1 MGCLFHDFWSDKR
14 GNHKAVH
21 SADVFLPMSLPKL
34 TEITIA
40 HLKEAYQFDWSTHD
54 FLVSDEQHYLR
65 IHDVPMHVDGYLIG
79 ICTQG
84 TIKMEINLSV
94 YEGNVHSMIIT
105 TPHPVLKVLE
115 TSKNFQCR
123 FIVFSRRF
131 LTANYINPHVLD
143 MFQFCTAGAI
153 PVVHLR
159 VAEAKELQAQFVYI
173 WHRFREAVHPF
184 RKEITGN
191 LLMALLYDFEAAYQ
205 MHSQQVQKKMSR
217 KEELNIKFHEL
228 LFRHFRQQHG
238 VRFYADKLFVT
249 PKYLSETV
257 KDVTGRSA
265 SQWIDAALVVE
276 AQALLQ
282 NPGLSVQ
289 QVSNELSFPDQ
300 SSFGKFFKK
309 QAGFSPTDYRKGE
322 LPYDAVG

>member
-1 MGCLFHDFWSDKR
+1 
-14 GNHKAVH
+14 
-21 SADVFLPMSLPKL
+21 MSFPKL

-65 IHDVPMHVDGYLIG
+65 IHDVPMHVDGFLIG

-84 TIKMEINLSV
+84 SIKMEINLTL
-94 YEGNVHSMIIT
+94 YEGGVHSMIIT

-115 TSKNFQCR
+115 TSKNFRCR

-131 LTANYINPHVLD
+131 LTANYLNLHVLD
-143 MFQFCTAGAI
+143 RFRFTAMSAT

-159 VAEAKELQAQFVYI
+159 PAEAMQLQAQFIYI
-173 WHRFREAVHPF
+173 WQRFQETSHPF

-191 LLMALLYDFEAAYQ
+191 LLMALLHDFEGAYQ
-205 MHSQQVQKKMSR
+205 MHAQEVQKKLSR
-217 KEELNIKFHEL
+217 KEELNVKFHEL

-249 PKYLSETV
+249 AKYLTETI
-257 KDVTGRSA
+257 KAATGRSA
-265 SQWIDAALVVE
+265 GEWIDAALAVE

-282 NPGLSVQ
+282 NPDLSVQ
-289 QVSNELSFPDQ
+289 QVANELSFPDQ

-309 QAGFSPTDYRKGE
+309 QVGISPSVYRKGVVPHE
-322 LPYDAVG
+322 AAEGNQN